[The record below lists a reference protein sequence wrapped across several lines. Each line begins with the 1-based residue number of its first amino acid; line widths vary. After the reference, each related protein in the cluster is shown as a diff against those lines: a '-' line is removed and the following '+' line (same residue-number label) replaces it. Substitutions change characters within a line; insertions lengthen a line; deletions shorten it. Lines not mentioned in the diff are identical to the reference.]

1 MDPELPPDVVLERVF
16 FVEGILAPDAA
27 ELRRPVRA
35 KHIAR
40 LAELRDAGVLVEAGS
55 LGDMSASVLIVRA
68 RDEAEAREIAREDVY
83 VSAGVWVEIRV
94 RPFSRVC
101 RPAELRE
108 R

>member
-1 MDPELPPDVVLERVF
+1 MEPELPPDVVFERLF

-35 KHIAR
+35 KHLER
-40 LAELRDAGVLVEAGS
+40 LAGLRDAGVIVEAGS
-55 LGDMSASVLIVRA
+55 LGDGSASVLIVRA
-68 RDEAEAREIAREDVY
+68 ADEAEAREIAREDVY

-94 RPFSRVC
+94 RPFNRIC
-101 RPAELRE
+101 RPSELRE

>member
-55 LGDMSASVLIVRA
+55 LGDMSASVLIVSA